1 MKNLFAFL
9 FLISAFVTSAQIPNS
24 SFELWDN
31 QPRLQL
37 WATNSYPLTLP
48 PYNPYVVVKDTDHYS
63 GSFSANLIGNGVFH
77 SYAKTTF
84 AIAQHPASLSL
95 HYKINFP
102 PCVNDQGNFE
112 KDTVSILVEILNN
125 TAVVDSGYW
134 SYNGNNNLTWSQLII
149 PVSKNSSVFDSCRI
163 TIAGGKVYG
172 GCGFAAA
179 ATEFKVDALELNN
192 ATCSTIGVVRDGVE
206 SGCLLIDTGTGSW
219 LLPCNVGLGFL
230 GFSAGDTI
238 RFSYIANPGCIT
250 TCQQGATVDL
260 TCVDTSNIQPLC
272 NLSVSLQKQ
281 NPTSYVANNG
291 WLKATVTGG
300 TSPFTFSWN
309 PNIGS
314 TDSIANLG
322 NGIYCVTVGDANN
335 CTATSCDSLAG
346 AHVCIDSALLCSP
359 QGLCCDAPLFDPV
372 CGCDSIT
379 YTNGCIAT
387 YFGGVTSF
395 YPGICI
401 TTGIQNISI
410 ATGIS
415 ISPVPA
421 KESLNLKYELRRSGN
436 AEIRITNAL
445 GQMIKIFTLGFETSG
460 IYQKQIPLV
469 NFTAGVYWIEV
480 KTEMERKIKV
490 FVVE

>member
-1 MKNLFAFL
+1 M
-9 FLISAFVTSAQIPNS
+9 
-24 SFELWDN
+24 
-31 QPRLQL
+31 
-37 WATNSYPLTLP
+37 
-48 PYNPYVVVKDTDHYS
+48 
-63 GSFSANLIGNGVFH
+63 
-77 SYAKTTF
+77 
-84 AIAQHPASLSL
+84 
-95 HYKINFP
+95 
-102 PCVNDQGNFE
+102 
-112 KDTVSILVEILNN
+112 
-125 TAVVDSGYW
+125 
-134 SYNGNNNLTWSQLII
+134 
-149 PVSKNSSVFDSCRI
+149 
-163 TIAGGKVYG
+163 
-172 GCGFAAA
+172 
-179 ATEFKVDALELNN
+179 
-192 ATCSTIGVVRDGVE
+192 RDGVE

-359 QGLCCDAPLFDPV
+359 QGLCCDAPLFDAV